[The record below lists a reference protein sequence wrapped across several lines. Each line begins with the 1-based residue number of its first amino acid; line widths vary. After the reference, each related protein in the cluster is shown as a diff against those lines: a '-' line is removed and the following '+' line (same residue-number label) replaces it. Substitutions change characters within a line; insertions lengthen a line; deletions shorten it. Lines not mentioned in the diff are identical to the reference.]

1 MVMQP
6 QLNKAGFV
14 NQTGDMNSILI
25 EMLKE
30 KQAAEAAEKGESGLS
45 GAVSGGTQGAA
56 LGAKF
61 GGPKGAIAGGVIGA
75 GLGAFG
81 IGNGSGASPR
91 QENAGLAN
99 ALFQMQGVQNQAQEE
114 MEADSDQFENPADLT
129 APEMEQKLGL
139 FDKFKR
145 GLGFGGL

>member
-1 MVMQP
+1 MQP
-6 QLNKAGFV
+6 QLSKAGFV

-30 KQAAEAAEKGESGLS
+30 KQAAEEQGGFSLGGLLGG
-45 GAVSGGTQGAA
+45 GAQGAA
-56 LGAKF
+56 TGAKF
-61 GGPKGAIAGGVIGA
+61 GGPKGAVVGGVIGA
-75 GLGAFG
+75 GVGAFG
-81 IGNGSGASPR
+81 GGASPR